1 MAPFKLSQKNRNPST
16 LPSMHNP
23 WILLS
28 GLLIFLGNIPYI
40 VSILRKETVPNRA
53 SWWIWATVNLLVL
66 SSYVSMGN
74 TAAIGI
80 GIGGLIGQVIIA
92 ILSIRF
98 GSGGV
103 SRLDRT
109 CILGAIVSALL
120 WWLTSSALTAHIL
133 GIFMDFLGWLPT
145 FQKTRVRPR
154 SENLPA
160 WIFWTVG
167 AGLSLFAIDAWTVS
181 SALFILYI
189 FVSNT
194 IVLCILL
201 HDRFVRRTS

>member
-53 SWWIWATVNLLVL
+53 SWWIWATENLL
-66 SSYVSMGN
+66 
-74 TAAIGI
+74 
-80 GIGGLIGQVIIA
+80 
-92 ILSIRF
+92 
-98 GSGGV
+98 
-103 SRLDRT
+103 
-109 CILGAIVSALL
+109 
-120 WWLTSSALTAHIL
+120 
-133 GIFMDFLGWLPT
+133 
-145 FQKTRVRPR
+145 
-154 SENLPA
+154 A

-201 HDRFVRRTS
+201 HDR

>member
-28 GLLIFLGNIPYI
+28 GLLIFLGNIPFI
-40 VSILRKETVPNRA
+40 FSILRKETVPNRA

-66 SSYVSMGN
+66 SSYVSMGQ

-80 GIGGLIGQVIIA
+80 GIGGLIGQIVIA
-92 ILSIRF
+92 VLSIRF

-103 SRLDRT
+103 STLDRT
-109 CILGAIVSALL
+109 CIAGATFSALL
-120 WWLTSSALTAHIL
+120 WWWTSSALTAHVL
-133 GIFMDFLGWLPT
+133 GVFMDFLGWLPT
-145 FQKTRVRPR
+145 FQKTCVHPR
-154 SENLPA
+154 SENLSA
-160 WIFWTVG
+160 WILWTAG

-189 FVSNT
+189 FVSDM
-194 IVLCILL
+194 IVLSLL
-201 HDRFVRRTS
+201 AY